1 MFCHNAKLQNNNM
14 INKIFIYLGNLTE
27 LSTRTNDRYVMD
39 SKLVVKFK
47 GVLIFK
53 LVLPLF

>member
-1 MFCHNAKLQNNNM
+1 M
-14 INKIFIYLGNLTE
+14 INKIFIYLGSLTE

-39 SKLVVKFK
+39 SKLVVKLK